1 MFRAT
6 DPKMAVLMWGV
17 SQSVSQLSHVAPP
30 VMLLKDD
37 FKAYSKIKIDNHL
50 YNKENMPGHFK
61 FKVTWLFLRSA
72 LRSGIF
78 SEGFNSGSSRKLR

>member
-1 MFRAT
+1 
-6 DPKMAVLMWGV
+6 MWGV

-61 FKVTWLFLRSA
+61 FKVILLNISLFPSV
-72 LRSGIF
+72 RSGIF
-78 SEGFNSGSSRKLR
+78 FEGFNSGSSS